1 MIAYNRWNNY
11 WLEQAHTTDKP
22 IYFFRFED
30 VMDNPRQE
38 LEDLMKFILGME
50 SLEGTVI
57 QQRI

>member
-11 WLEQAHTTDKP
+11 WLEQARTTDKP